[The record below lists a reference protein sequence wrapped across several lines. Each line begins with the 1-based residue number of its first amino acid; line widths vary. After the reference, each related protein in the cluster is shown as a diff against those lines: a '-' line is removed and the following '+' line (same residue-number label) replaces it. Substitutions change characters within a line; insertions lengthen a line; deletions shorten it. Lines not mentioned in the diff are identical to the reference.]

1 LIDHE
6 ECDMNGR
13 AATGVLWNEP
23 LHERAT
29 ARLRDMIVQGQLAP
43 GDAISEKDLCE
54 EFGISRTPLR
64 EALKVLA
71 REGLIELLPRR
82 GAIVAPIA
90 IEELRHKLELVRLLE
105 DHAVKRA
112 CEHATDAQ
120 IAHLKSLHDKLLESV
135 RRGRTAEAIDI
146 NDEFHL
152 AIVNASGNESLVD
165 VYAPLWQHLRR
176 SRHLIINTPEASRD
190 WVQAHERLM
199 KAIRRRDGAGAVKEL
214 DVRWELADRL
224 LASLSQRLDTP
235 SATGAVTRF
244 KPRSR
249 E

>member
-1 LIDHE
+1 
-6 ECDMNGR
+6 
-13 AATGVLWNEP
+13 
-23 LHERAT
+23 
-29 ARLRDMIVQGQLAP
+29 
-43 GDAISEKDLCE
+43 
-54 EFGISRTPLR
+54 
-64 EALKVLA
+64 
-71 REGLIELLPRR
+71 
-82 GAIVAPIA
+82 
-90 IEELRHKLELVRLLE
+90 VRLLE